1 MPTSRGFP
9 PPWTIEEHNDACFIV
24 KDATGQALGGQ
35 VARQGLAF
43 EVNQIRL
50 VIDRSLV
57 FPLFERTNK

>member
-1 MPTSRGFP
+1 MPSTRHFP
-9 PPWTIEEHNDACFIV
+9 PAWTIEEHNDACFIV

-35 VARQGLAF
+35 VARQGFPF

-57 FPLFERTNK
+57 SPLFERTNK